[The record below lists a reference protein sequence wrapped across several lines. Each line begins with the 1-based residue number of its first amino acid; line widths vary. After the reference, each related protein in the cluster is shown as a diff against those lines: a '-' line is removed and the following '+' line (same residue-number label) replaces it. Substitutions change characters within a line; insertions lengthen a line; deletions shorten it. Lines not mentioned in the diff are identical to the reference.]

1 MENSGNPRR
10 ALVTGGARGIGAAIA
25 DALRSQGIEV
35 IAPSRQELDL
45 GDRAS
50 VSAFLD
56 DPSSQNMDILVNNAG
71 INFLNEIDRIADQ
84 DWDEMLRVNVTA
96 PMELIRGFSPAMKY
110 RRWGRIVNISS
121 IFSLVTRAKRGA
133 YSAAKSG
140 LNGLTRT
147 AAVELAPHGIL
158 VNAVCPGYVETEL
171 TYQNNSPEQL
181 AAIAETIPA
190 RRLAQPEEIANLVAF
205 LCSEKNTYL
214 TGQTITIDGGFTCQ

>member
-1 MENSGNPRR
+1 MRNLAKPHK
-10 ALVTGGARGIGAAIA
+10 ALITGGSRGIGAAIA
-25 DALRSQGIEV
+25 SVLQSQGMEV

-45 GDRAS
+45 GDQSS
-50 VSAFLD
+50 VSAFLAS
-56 DPSSQNMDILVNNAG
+56 PSSQGIDILVNNAG
-71 INFLNEIDRIADQ
+71 INFLNEIEHIADE

-96 PMELIRGFSPAMKY
+96 PMELIRGLSPAMKS
-110 RRWGRIVNISS
+110 RQWGRIVNISS

-140 LNGLTRT
+140 LNGLTLT
-147 AAVELAPHGIL
+147 AAVELAPHGIF

>member
-1 MENSGNPRR
+1 
-10 ALVTGGARGIGAAIA
+10 
-25 DALRSQGIEV
+25 V

-45 GDRAS
+45 GDCTP
-50 VSAFLD
+50 VTAFLEA
-56 DPSSQNMDILVNNAG
+56 PSSQNIDILVNNAG
-71 INFLNEIDRIADQ
+71 INFLNEIEHIADE
-84 DWDEMLRVNVTA
+84 DWDEMLRVNLTA
-96 PMELIRGFSPAMKY
+96 PIELIRSLSPAMKY
-110 RRWGRIVNISS
+110 RQWGRIVNISS
-121 IFSLVTRAKRGA
+121 IFSLVTRAKWGA

-140 LNGLTRT
+140 LNGLTRN

-158 VNAVCPGYVETEL
+158 VNSICPGYVETKL

-190 RRLAQPEEIANLVAF
+190 RRLARLEEIANWVAF

>member
-1 MENSGNPRR
+1 MENFANPRR

-25 DALRSQGIEV
+25 FALQSQGIEV

-50 VSAFLD
+50 VAAFLEA
-56 DPSSQNMDILVNNAG
+56 PSSQNIDILVNNAG
-71 INFLNEIDRIADQ
+71 INFLNEIDRIADE
-84 DWDEMLRVNVTA
+84 DWDEMLRVNLTA
-96 PMELIRGFSPAMKY
+96 PMALIRSLSPAMKS
-110 RRWGRIVNISS
+110 RQWGRIVNISS

-158 VNAVCPGYVETEL
+158 VNAICPGYVETEL

-181 AAIAETIPA
+181 AAIANTIPA
-190 RRLAQPEEIANLVAF
+190 RRLARPEEIANLVAF